1 MRTVCPLKAVTSKVL
16 NTYPVDLFKFEN
28 VPRVASTVLL
38 VLRTCTCNLSNWV
51 VVVVSAV
58 VIFSQKLNVTVVA
71 VDGIVIVWK
80 SESVCV
86 VP

>member
-1 MRTVCPLKAVTSKVL
+1 MKAVRSKLL
-16 NTYPVDLFKFEN
+16 NTYPDDGFKFEK

-38 VLRTCTCNLSNWV
+38 ELRTCTCNLSKTV

-58 VIFSQKLNVTVVA
+58 VIFSQKLNVTVFAVA
-71 VDGIVIVWK
+71 GIVIVWK

>member
-1 MRTVCPLKAVTSKVL
+1 MKAVTSNVL
-16 NTYPVDLFKFEN
+16 KTYPVDLFKFEKD
-28 VPRVASTVLL
+28 PSVASTVLL
-38 VLRTCTCNLSNWV
+38 ELRTCTCKVSNAV

-71 VDGIVIVWK
+71 DDGIVIVWK

>member
-1 MRTVCPLKAVTSKVL
+1 LKAVTSNVL
-16 NTYPVDLFKFEN
+16 KTYPVDGFRFEK

-38 VLRTCTCNLSNWV
+38 VLRICTCNLSNWV

-71 VDGIVIVWK
+71 DEGIVIVWK